1 MGCKKRDGIQVV
13 WVVAKISKKSF
24 LSTGFSLI
32 IQPLS
37 CVSLLTIGPQT
48 TMLCNLALISADSQ
62 IERRSSEAGSSVRG
76 CNEWLAG
83 HLTVGYQR
91 DNNVWRQAGAVYV
104 LQKNN
109 CYPFKSHFLIGLA
122 VVEGNL
128 ERRQVR
134 ERLRVRQRERVR
146 RGQGERRA
154 EERKSLLLTTYCV
167 PACVY
172 VYMSGGLVQVLL
184 RLLCTSV
191 ALGAVVMEPIFKKI
205 FHTRTHW
212 HCSTHRLNGCRLTA
226 TEM

>member
-1 MGCKKRDGIQVV
+1 M
-13 WVVAKISKKSF
+13 VAKISKKSF

-91 DNNVWRQAGAVYV
+91 DNNVWRQAGAMYV

-146 RGQGERRA
+146 RGQGERRGEEKSPTHNSLCACMCVCLYVRGAGVGVA
-154 EERKSLLLTTYCV
+154 ETSLH
-167 PACVY
+167 
-172 VYMSGGLVQVLL
+172 
-184 RLLCTSV
+184 LCCPGSSSHGADLQPEDISHTHTL
-191 ALGAVVMEPIFKKI
+191 AL
-205 FHTRTHW
+205 
-212 HCSTHRLNGCRLTA
+212 
-226 TEM
+226 

>member
-1 MGCKKRDGIQVV
+1 M

-37 CVSLLTIGPQT
+37 CVSLLTIGPHT

-154 EERKSLLLTTYCV
+154 EERKVSYSQLIVCLHVCMSICQGAGVGVAETSLH
-167 PACVY
+167 
-172 VYMSGGLVQVLL
+172 
-184 RLLCTSV
+184 LCCPGSSSHGADLQEDISHTHTL
-191 ALGAVVMEPIFKKI
+191 AL
-205 FHTRTHW
+205 
-212 HCSTHRLNGCRLTA
+212 
-226 TEM
+226 

>member
-1 MGCKKRDGIQVV
+1 MQEKRWNLGCVGGGKDIKKI
-13 WVVAKISKKSF
+13 
-24 LSTGFSLI
+24 FSLNRVFLNNPTI
-32 IQPLS
+32 ILCFSAHHWASDYHALQSGPHQRRQPDREN
-37 CVSLLTIGPQT
+37 G
-48 TMLCNLALISADSQ
+48 
-62 IERRSSEAGSSVRG
+62 
-76 CNEWLAG
+76 NEWLAG

-154 EERKSLLLTTYCV
+154 EERKSLLLTTHCV

-172 VYMSGGLVQVLL
+172 VYMSGGLV
-184 RLLCTSV
+184 
-191 ALGAVVMEPIFKKI
+191 
-205 FHTRTHW
+205 
-212 HCSTHRLNGCRLTA
+212 
-226 TEM
+226 

>member
-1 MGCKKRDGIQVV
+1 M

-134 ERLRVRQRERVR
+134 ERQSKTK
-146 RGQGERRA
+146 
-154 EERKSLLLTTYCV
+154 RKSQKRTGREESRGEEKSPTHNSLCACMCV
-167 PACVY
+167 CLY
-172 VYMSGGLVQVLL
+172 VRGAGVGVAETSLH
-184 RLLCTSV
+184 LCCPGSSSHGADLQEDISHTHTL
-191 ALGAVVMEPIFKKI
+191 AL
-205 FHTRTHW
+205 
-212 HCSTHRLNGCRLTA
+212 
-226 TEM
+226 